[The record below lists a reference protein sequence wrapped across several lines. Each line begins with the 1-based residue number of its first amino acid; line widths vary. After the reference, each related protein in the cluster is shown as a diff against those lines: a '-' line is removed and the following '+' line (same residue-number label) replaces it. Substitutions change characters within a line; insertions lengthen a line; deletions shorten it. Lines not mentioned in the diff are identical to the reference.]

1 MKSAFNTGMERTLN
15 NLQLVVFDFM
25 FTLKALNIQIG
36 TEVLY
41 ARIIIITKIS
51 QTVRNKIK
59 ENITVKK

>member
-1 MKSAFNTGMERTLN
+1 MLTLTTLN
-15 NLQLVVFDFM
+15 MQM
-25 FTLKALNIQIG
+25 W

-41 ARIIIITKIS
+41 AHILIIIKFS